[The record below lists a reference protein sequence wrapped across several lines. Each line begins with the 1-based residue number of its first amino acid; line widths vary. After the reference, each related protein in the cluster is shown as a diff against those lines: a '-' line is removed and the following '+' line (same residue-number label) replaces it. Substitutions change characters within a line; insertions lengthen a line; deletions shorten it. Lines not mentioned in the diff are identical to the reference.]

1 MRWSDTREI
10 AIELADAHPD
20 IDPLQVRFTQMHEWI
35 CALDGFE
42 DDPQASNER
51 VLEAILSA
59 WLEEAAD

>member
-10 AIELADAHPD
+10 AIGLTDAHPD
-20 IDPLQVRFTQMHEWI
+20 VDPLQVRFTQMHEWI
-35 CALDGFE
+35 CALDGFA

-51 VLEAILSA
+51 ILEAILTV

>member
-10 AIELADAHPD
+10 AIGLADAHPD
-20 IDPLQVRFTQMHEWI
+20 ADPLQVRFTQMHEWI

-51 VLEAILSA
+51 ILEAILTA

>member
-10 AIELADAHPD
+10 AVALADAHPD
-20 IDPLQVRFTQMHEWI
+20 ADPLQVRFTQMHEWI
-35 CALDGFE
+35 CALDGFA

-51 VLEAILSA
+51 ILEAILAA